1 MRFLLAIIDALV
13 GFVQRNPVTV
23 LIIVI
28 LAIAA
33 PAVLKGIA
41 MVVLYII
48 LGFAV
53 LFILMMLTLR
63 WRVYRIRRDM
73 EERFGEGFDP
83 DDPNAGFGGQCT
95 GDGRPGR
102 EGDVKVRKT
111 TAAPEK
117 RVSKDVGDYVDFEET
132 KEEE

>member
-13 GFVQRNPVTV
+13 GFVQRNPLTV
-23 LIIVI
+23 LVIVI

-41 MVVLYII
+41 MFVLYII
-48 LGFAV
+48 LGFLLLGV
-53 LFILMMLTLR
+53 VGLLTFR
-63 WRVYRIRRDM
+63 WNVYRVRRDM
-73 EERFGEGFDP
+73 QDRFGEGFDASGRG
-83 DDPNAGFGGQCT
+83 DQASGGGQ
-95 GDGRPGR
+95 RR

-117 RVSKDVGDYVDFEET
+117 RVSKNVGDYVDFEET
-132 KEEE
+132 KEE